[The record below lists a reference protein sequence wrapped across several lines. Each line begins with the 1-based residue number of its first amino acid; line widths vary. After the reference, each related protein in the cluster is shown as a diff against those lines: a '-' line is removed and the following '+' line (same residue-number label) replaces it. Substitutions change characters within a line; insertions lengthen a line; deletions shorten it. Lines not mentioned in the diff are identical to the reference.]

1 MDWDNGFCADPE
13 VILAFSMLG
22 ATLASLTY
30 GGVSIRKE
38 ADGSIVPYALLPSRD
53 DPDQSGLVIFEGA
66 VFNEDIPRV
75 VLELLFWL
83 SAERC
88 QVSINI
94 LGIESISETAKTAAN
109 LRY

>member
-1 MDWDNGFCADPE
+1 M
-13 VILAFSMLG
+13 AFSMLG
-22 ATLASLTY
+22 AILASLTY

-38 ADGSIVPYALLPSRD
+38 ADGPIVQYALLPSRD

-94 LGIESISETAKTAAN
+94 LGIESI
-109 LRY
+109 